1 MFETIKQ
8 NIQKYALL
16 RAAVYIISGIAI
28 VLNPSAVFHFIG
40 YLITAYLVLLGLLNL
55 FEAYRFKRKTGSWSI
70 GLFSGLFFLIL
81 ALIVSILPILL
92 GLAVIINSLF
102 QLFFSMNTKAK
113 SWSVYSSIL
122 LLIGGFVLL
131 FNPFK
136 SLMLLFQIFGF
147 ILIFMGIQEIIN
159 FIRIRKMTI
168 R

>member
-1 MFETIKQ
+1 
-8 NIQKYALL
+8 
-16 RAAVYIISGIAI
+16 
-28 VLNPSAVFHFIG
+28 
-40 YLITAYLVLLGLLNL
+40 
-55 FEAYRFKRKTGSWSI
+55 KTGSWSI

-81 ALIVSILPILL
+81 ALIVYAFAPAIVSILPILL

>member
-1 MFETIKQ
+1 M
-8 NIQKYALL
+8 
-16 RAAVYIISGIAI
+16 
-28 VLNPSAVFHFIG
+28 LNPSAVFHFIG

-55 FEAYRFKRKTGSWSI
+55 LRLTVLKGKQVLGVSVCSVV
-70 GLFSGLFFLIL
+70 FFLIL
-81 ALIVSILPILL
+81 ALIVYAFAPAIVSILPILL

-159 FIRIRKMTI
+159 FIRIRK
-168 R
+168 

>member
-1 MFETIKQ
+1 ME
-8 NIQKYALL
+8 
-16 RAAVYIISGIAI
+16 
-28 VLNPSAVFHFIG
+28 
-40 YLITAYLVLLGLLNL
+40 
-55 FEAYRFKRKTGSWSI
+55 YRSVQWS
-70 GLFSGLFFLIL
+70 FFLIL
-81 ALIVSILPILL
+81 ALIVYAFAPAIVSILPILL

-147 ILIFMGIQEIIN
+147 IFDFHGHPGDYQFHQNKKNDYTLIILVIKID
-159 FIRIRKMTI
+159 RIKTNNPKNLLDCWFFCEYI
-168 R
+168 FLFFQ